1 MESLSFLILV
11 GVIFSLG
18 AFLYF
23 ENLAIKAHKSTDGES
38 SSLSESF
45 KQYNTSKNVV
55 FFFIASFFI
64 TFILATIGHS
74 SNYGLIE
81 ALLYIFTTTFAGST
95 LIFVMKLQ
103 KSLLIK
109 VFATFL
115 YGVPHIGASALAFLV
130 KYLTV

>member
-11 GVIFSLG
+11 GVVLSLG
-18 AFLYF
+18 AFLFF
-23 ENLAIKAHKSTDGES
+23 ENRAIQAHKSKDAQS
-38 SSLSESF
+38 DSLSDSF

-55 FFFIASFFI
+55 YFFISSFFI
-64 TFILATIGHS
+64 TLILATVGHS
-74 SNYGLIE
+74 SDYGLMH

-95 LIFVMKLQ
+95 LIFVLKLQ
-103 KSLLIK
+103 KKLLIK